1 MTIDTTAPVVQ
12 LDTNVFRYKLNVS
25 VDTSLATSLASV
37 IVEYSFVSG
46 TWQRQLEDGS
56 AAAADVTWTTEVP
69 EPGTQTLTLV
79 TPGTSTVTVTLPSTG
94 DAGVPAGFTLDPGT
108 VLNGD
113 PVFFDL
119 DSSRDGVQIYGEA
132 GWVVTLDDTQL
143 PTRNGTTNEYVFGIV
158 VESVG
163 ITMRSITFAP
173 ALDVQGLGYTGV
185 TASPATQ
192 GGSSQNRH
200 NLSTLTNQTFVDVAF
215 FPGAGNTSID
225 LGSSDTDEFTFGGF
239 GGSGVSVRTSD
250 HPVIDLGNGVY
261 RFLLN
266 GSFRPGEV
274 EVDFVANTWSGTSA
288 RGPPATPNLGFTST
302 FLVAGATGEL
312 VRTIPAHGDQPETVV
327 TLAGAGVG
335 ADVLNGLGYI
345 EVRFRPSNGNQIDP
359 ATIDGGEIELRDA
372 AGNLVPLT
380 GAPVRVGTT
389 DIYRYSFTGR
399 LAAGIYTVNFLVG
412 TFADSAG
419 IPNQAKSESFRVE
432 MPTARILDP
441 GPQQVLDRET
451 LESRGWIDVTFRT
464 INDLPVSADSILDS
478 AAELTL

>member
-1 MTIDTTAPVVQ
+1 MQ

-25 VDTSLATSLASV
+25 VDTTLATSLASV

-119 DSSRDGVQIYGEA
+119 DSSRDGVQIYEEA
-132 GWVVTLDDTQL
+132 GWIVTLDDTRL

-200 NLSTLTNQTFVDVAF
+200 NLSTLTNQTFIDVAF

-239 GGSGVSVRTSD
+239 GGSGVSVEDERPPGDRPRQRRLPLPAQRLVPAGRGRGRLRRRTRGAGRRRAARRQRRTS
-250 HPVIDLGNGVY
+250 
-261 RFLLN
+261 
-266 GSFRPGEV
+266 GSPRPS
-274 EVDFVANTWSGTSA
+274 WSPAPRASSSGRSRRTATSPRPWSRSRVRASA
-288 RGPPATPNLGFTST
+288 RTS
-302 FLVAGATGEL
+302 
-312 VRTIPAHGDQPETVV
+312 
-327 TLAGAGVG
+327 
-335 ADVLNGLGYI
+335 
-345 EVRFRPSNGNQIDP
+345 
-359 ATIDGGEIELRDA
+359 
-372 AGNLVPLT
+372 
-380 GAPVRVGTT
+380 
-389 DIYRYSFTGR
+389 
-399 LAAGIYTVNFLVG
+399 
-412 TFADSAG
+412 
-419 IPNQAKSESFRVE
+419 
-432 MPTARILDP
+432 
-441 GPQQVLDRET
+441 
-451 LESRGWIDVTFRT
+451 
-464 INDLPVSADSILDS
+464 
-478 AAELTL
+478 